1 MVVEVNFLLRPQ
13 ERIWKLHDQF
23 CTCLPIAPHS
33 LPVDSRDC
41 GRIRSP
47 KIRIKRSILK
57 GTNINSG
64 PGKNS
69 SYRLEFFFLG
79 KSLRDIVTT
88 INMITHRIHLGS
100 QRLRYILSLSLREI
114 FRNRNP
120 PPDLRKRLE
129 SFVTGVFSLSVL
141 YRSLLS

>member
-1 MVVEVNFLLRPQ
+1 MKNHSADVFWISLQHGDQSTTSLKNKGLFSCNKKACLHKSLDFFFLRIKTFRSLLYLCGTVVVEVNFLLRPQ

-69 SYRLEFFFLG
+69 S
-79 KSLRDIVTT
+79 
-88 INMITHRIHLGS
+88 
-100 QRLRYILSLSLREI
+100 
-114 FRNRNP
+114 
-120 PPDLRKRLE
+120 
-129 SFVTGVFSLSVL
+129 
-141 YRSLLS
+141 